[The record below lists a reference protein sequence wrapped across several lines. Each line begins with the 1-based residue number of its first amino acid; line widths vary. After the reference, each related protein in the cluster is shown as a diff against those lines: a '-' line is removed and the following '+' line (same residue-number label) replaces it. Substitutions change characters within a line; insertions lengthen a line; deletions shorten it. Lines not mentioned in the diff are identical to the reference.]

1 MTGVCSNPPAPDG
14 EFPGSQTTNCG
25 VGACARTGRTICS
38 SGEIIDTCI
47 PGVPAPT
54 DTTCDGSDDNCDG
67 ETDEGYVGHTTSC
80 GSQLCTATGVTQCID
95 GQEMDTCVVPVC
107 EIGSAGNPG
116 TSCRQILAARQM
128 SLPDGI
134 YYIREGTGAPYPV
147 YCDMTTDGGGWTAVF
162 VGKNGSPNVFDHFD
176 AAIYQG
182 TFVDPST
189 KYLRHAPAWIAGSTG
204 EIAVSCGGA
213 MVSFAMTEAA
223 REYLTTGTQADWIK
237 LTPRVLVG
245 SPVHIPNRLYTGNG
259 SNYGFIF
266 SEGQT
271 GGVFT
276 FASSYSTNTS
286 FNYCNG
292 VSDTTSIARVFF
304 RETPPAPVHNTPA
317 TARRSCRAILLAGL
331 SLGDGVYW
339 LREDPQS
346 TAYQAYCDMT
356 TDGGGWTAVFAGR
369 NGSPNV
375 FGHFDAGAY
384 TEICPDPAHRCVRRA
399 PPSLGESASEVAV
412 RCKDAMVSFPM
423 TEATRAWMQSGT
435 QNDWIGVT
443 PRVLQGMVAEPPT
456 ALFTGNGGNRSFIFS
471 AGAALGG
478 VHTFA
483 SSYDASSSYDN
494 CNGGPDQVS
503 LVRVY
508 YREAAPA
515 PVHNTPATARRSCRA
530 ILDHNESLGDGLYWL
545 RESPSDA
552 PYQAYCDMT
561 TDGGGWTA
569 VFAGYNGSPNVFDHF
584 DAPAYAGICTD
595 PATHCLR
602 RAPPSLANSASELA
616 VTCGGAFVAIA
627 TTEPARKWL
636 GEGVQSG
643 WTNVTPR
650 VVVGTVPRPPDRL
663 YTGAVDNPSFIFS
676 QGTAGGI
683 NVFASSYDFSSNYD
697 GCNGVIDRASLVRV
711 YYREVAPTPVRN
723 SIGNAQMSCA
733 VLRAMGHTEDGLY
746 YLQDPGAPEA
756 YLAYCDMTTDGG
768 GWTAVFAGRNGSTN
782 VFDHFDQGY
791 YVGTCPDPAS
801 RCVRRAP
808 AWVGSSATEFAASCG
823 GATVTFALT
832 NAARDWM
839 TLGTQNDWIPVT
851 PTIVEGAPT
860 NVPDRF
866 YTGVGGNRSF
876 IFAKG
881 ELGGVYTFASSYEEN
896 ANFDSCANVTDTSSK
911 MRVYFRETLP
921 QEPLNMPQTARA
933 SCKMLRSEGA
943 TLDGVYWIDAGTATP
958 YKAYCDMTTDGGG
971 WTAFFAGRNGQPNV
985 FDHFDAA
992 AFTGTCTDPATRCL
1006 RRTPA
1011 SFTSGDFAVAC
1022 GGAMFKFAGTT
1033 ATRDYFASG
1042 TQGNWV
1048 GVTPSVIAGT
1058 IAKSPNT
1065 VFTGS
1070 GSNYGVIFAHGQL
1083 GGINT
1088 FASSHATTANFD
1100 YCNGVADQASVFRI
1114 FYREP

>member
-1 MTGVCSNPPAPDG
+1 
-14 EFPGSQTTNCG
+14 
-25 VGACARTGRTICS
+25 
-38 SGEIIDTCI
+38 
-47 PGVPAPT
+47 
-54 DTTCDGSDDNCDG
+54 
-67 ETDEGYVGHTTSC
+67 
-80 GSQLCTATGVTQCID
+80 
-95 GQEMDTCVVPVC
+95 
-107 EIGSAGNPG
+107 
-116 TSCRQILAARQM
+116 
-128 SLPDGI
+128 
-134 YYIREGTGAPYPV
+134 
-147 YCDMTTDGGGWTAVF
+147 
-162 VGKNGSPNVFDHFD
+162 
-176 AAIYQG
+176 
-182 TFVDPST
+182 
-189 KYLRHAPAWIAGSTG
+189 
-204 EIAVSCGGA
+204 
-213 MVSFAMTEAA
+213 
-223 REYLTTGTQADWIK
+223 
-237 LTPRVLVG
+237 
-245 SPVHIPNRLYTGNG
+245 
-259 SNYGFIF
+259 
-266 SEGQT
+266 
-271 GGVFT
+271 
-276 FASSYSTNTS
+276 
-286 FNYCNG
+286 
-292 VSDTTSIARVFF
+292 
-304 RETPPAPVHNTPA
+304 
-317 TARRSCRAILLAGL
+317 
-331 SLGDGVYW
+331 
-339 LREDPQS
+339 
-346 TAYQAYCDMT
+346 
-356 TDGGGWTAVFAGR
+356 
-369 NGSPNV
+369 
-375 FGHFDAGAY
+375 
-384 TEICPDPAHRCVRRA
+384 
-399 PPSLGESASEVAV
+399 LGESASEVAV

-435 QNDWIGVT
+435 QKDWIGVT
-443 PRVLQGMVAEPPT
+443 PRVLQGTVAAPPT

-471 AGAALGG
+471 AGAGLGG
-478 VHTFA
+478 VNTFA
-483 SSYDASSSYDN
+483 SSYDASGSYDN
-494 CNGGPDQVS
+494 CNGDPDQVS

-508 YREAAPA
+508 YREAAPT
-515 PVHNTPATARRSCRA
+515 PVHNAPSSARRSCRA
-530 ILDHNESLGDGLYWL
+530 ILEHNESLGDGLYWL

-584 DAPAYAGICTD
+584 DAPDYAGICTD

-616 VTCGGAFVAIA
+616 VTCGGAFVAMA

-663 YTGAVDNPSFIFS
+663 YTGVVGNPSFIFS
-676 QGTAGGI
+676 QGALGSTNVFASSYDFSATYDGCNGVIDRASLTRVYYRESAPTPVLNTENAARRSCRAILAAGESQGDGIYFLREEPQSAAYEAYCDMTTDGGGWTAVFAGRNGSPNVFDHFDSATYAGACADPATRCLRRAPASLASSASELAVTCGGAFVALATTEKARKWVSDGTKSAWIPVTPRIVSGTVPRPPDRLFTGNGGELSFIFSQGTLGGI
-683 NVFASSYDFSSNYD
+683 NVFASSYDFSANYD
-697 GCNGVIDRASLVRV
+697 GCNGVIDRESLVRV

-723 SIGNAQMSCA
+723 SSGNAQTSCA

-782 VFDHFDQGY
+782 VFDHFDAGY
-791 YVGTCPDPAS
+791 YLGTCPDPAS

-832 NAARDWM
+832 NAARNWM

-851 PTIVEGAPT
+851 PTIVEGDPT

-866 YTGVGGNRSF
+866 YTGAGSNRSF

-881 ELGGVYTFASSYEEN
+881 ELGGVNTFASSYEEN
-896 ANFDSCANVTDTSSK
+896 ANFDSCANVTDAASK
-911 MRVYFRETLP
+911 MRVYFREALP

-933 SCKMLRSEGA
+933 SCKVLRSEGA

-1011 SFTSGDFAVAC
+1011 SFSSGDFAVAC

-1048 GVTPSVIAGT
+1048 SVTPTVIAGT
-1058 IAKSPNT
+1058 IAQSPNT

-1070 GSNYGVIFAHGQL
+1070 GTNYGVIFAQGQL
-1083 GGINT
+1083 AGINT
-1088 FASSHATTANFD
+1088 FASSHATVATFD